1 MVTLRQL
8 FYEEGNILSVLQ
20 LPGSKNFSRSLA
32 GHENTWWW
40 IVSLPCFIHRVSMLP
55 LRTVSTDSVYKKKL
69 TVASDY
75 HLICQPIIITCDLAI
90 FIGGGRYQLP

>member
-1 MVTLRQL
+1 
-8 FYEEGNILSVLQ
+8 
-20 LPGSKNFSRSLA
+20 
-32 GHENTWWW
+32 
-40 IVSLPCFIHRVSMLP
+40 MLP